1 MVLHEAQAQHLLSDR
16 RQAEMLQS
24 HQARGD
30 LRVEEG
36 RGSQAD
42 LPQIRQVLEGIM
54 QEPHVLHARLQL
66 SKIG

>member
-1 MVLHEAQAQHLLSDR
+1 
-16 RQAEMLQS
+16 MLQS